1 MLHFL
6 INAPGRDM
14 QHFIKKVGIFLM
26 IVSIGLMLAL
36 PEVQAQQTTSPED
49 KAAPAKSK
57 TIEDLKTI
65 RAVIEKM
72 KDIDAALKAKSLE
85 YLDEA
90 LADLNQAAGF
100 NYKTQELLQFIK
112 AAAGR
117 LNMLRTELKKPIAAV
132 ETIEKQAR
140 RMDTSLLERR
150 FRQEKFGLA
159 KEKGK
164 LQEWDD
170 RLSAEKTTIDHASEK
185 MVIAASRLH
194 EIQTELETLADVA
207 EDDIG
212 NYSRMLS
219 LRSEREK
226 LRAENKLNE
235 LRQQSH
241 NLLVELFG
249 MERDVSRKAVES
261 RSARLAVWQAE
272 VQKRRQQ
279 EAARARQEA
288 REAMDQMRILP
299 KMIKEQFDI
308 NIQLSTELEGLIREE
323 ADLAEQYEKYQSRL
337 KALETDFAT
346 AKRRF
351 ELTELSEAM
360 GLALRKKRFNLSA
373 SDLYVVDSSD
383 HDSRM
388 SAISEKQI
396 VLDEMLDEMASP
408 EALVQ
413 DLVGSV
419 SFLSDDE
426 RKSFDL
432 KIQELIANRIEILEK
447 LKSGY
452 NRIIKLSHDIVSTNR
467 TIAGTADKFR
477 ELLDRHLLWTRSSKR
492 LSSKAFLN
500 LKHAFMWAF
509 GPGTWYQISQDLS
522 RSWRQNRVIWSL
534 GFIMVL
540 ALVLAVPRARR
551 KLKDIHTRVQQQPLQ
566 DSIALTIQAL
576 GLTVLLALVWPF
588 IMAFPSVV
596 VLKLRQI
603 GLHTRA
609 IASGLLVAAQ
619 ILFVFKL
626 LYNISRKNGLAQ
638 VHFRWAN
645 SARQTLRHNLGWFIP
660 IVVVCHFMVA
670 AMNSISDIESA
681 DVLANFALIVLSI
694 AVVIFLVRLMRFKGS
709 LTSVLIQ
716 KHPRSWLTRLR
727 YVWFPLLIGLPLLM
741 LYLTVGGYYYS
752 ALEINRLMSL
762 TIILVFGLIIL
773 NDLVLR
779 YLMLTRRQFALKKA
793 RMARQLQQEQEKQ
806 TVTDPD
812 SAPAAID
819 AAQTSPLESTIGMEA
834 LDEQTRILLMTVIF
848 FLGLLGLWAILEPVF
863 PAFGILQTVKLWSY
877 TAVVDGVSQLR
888 TITLTDVAVT
898 TMIITITVIAVRNL
912 PGLLEMILLNRMPDD
927 PGARYAYVAI
937 CRYTLT
943 AVGIVI
949 TLNTLGIRWSSLQW
963 LVAALGVGIGFG
975 LQEIVANFI
984 CGLIILFERPVRVG
998 DIVTIGETDGVVTKI
1013 RIRATTIRG
1022 WDLKE
1027 LLVPNKEFITG
1038 RLLNWSLSDPTTRV
1052 LIVVGVAYGSDVEK
1066 AMALM
1071 EEAAEEHERVLADPE
1086 PTTSFDV
1093 FGDNALTLTLRA
1105 YLSSTDY
1112 RIATTTDLNKAI
1124 NHKFA
1129 EAGIEISFPQRDV
1142 HLDAKG
1148 PLEVR
1153 MVPEQSGSKDA

>member
-1 MLHFL
+1 
-6 INAPGRDM
+6 M
-14 QHFIKKVGIFLM
+14 QRLIKKVGIFLM
-26 IVSIGLMLAL
+26 IVSIGLLLA
-36 PEVQAQQTTSPED
+36 PPTIQAQQTPPPEAM
-49 KAAPAKSK
+49 AASAKSK
-57 TIEDLKTI
+57 TIDDLKTI
-65 RAVIEKM
+65 RAVIENM
-72 KDIDAALKAKSLE
+72 EDTDAALKAKSFE
-85 YLDEA
+85 YLDA
-90 LADLNQAAGF
+90 AIADLNQAAGF
-100 NYKTQELLQFIK
+100 NNQRQELSQFIR

-117 LNMLRTELKKPIAAV
+117 LNMLQTELKKPFAAV

-140 RMDTSLLERR
+140 QMDTSMLERR

-170 RLSAEKTTIDHASEK
+170 RLSAEKTTIGHASEK
-185 MVIAASRLH
+185 MVTAASRLH

-207 EDDIG
+207 EDDLG
-212 NYSRMLS
+212 NYARMLG
-219 LRSEREK
+219 LTSERDK

-261 RSARLAVWQAE
+261 RSARLAVWQTE

-279 EAARARQEA
+279 EAAQARQEA
-288 REAMDQMRILP
+288 RDTMDQMRILP
-299 KMIKEQFDI
+299 KTIKEQFDI
-308 NIQLSTELEGLIREE
+308 NIELSTELEEIIREE
-323 ADLAEQYEKYQSRL
+323 ADLAEQHEKYQARL

-360 GLALRKKRFNLSA
+360 GLALRKKRFKLSA
-373 SDLYVVDSSD
+373 SDLYAADSRD

-396 VLDEMLDEMASP
+396 ALDEMLAEMASP

-426 RKSFDL
+426 RQSFDL
-432 KIQELIANRIEILEK
+432 KIQELIAKRIEMLEK

-452 NRIIKLSHDIVSTNR
+452 NRIIKLSHDMVSTSR
-467 TIAGTADKFR
+467 TIAGTAEKFR

-492 LSSKAFLN
+492 LSPKAFLN
-500 LKHAFMWAF
+500 LRHAFEWAF
-509 GPGTWYQISQDLS
+509 GPGTWYQLSQDLS
-522 RSWRQNRVIWSL
+522 RSWRQHRVIWSV
-534 GFIMVL
+534 GFIM
-540 ALVLAVPRARR
+540 ALVLMLAVPRAGR

-566 DSIALTIQAL
+566 DSIALTIKAL
-576 GLTVLLALVWPF
+576 GLTVLLSLVWPF
-588 IMAFPSVV
+588 ILAFPAVV

-603 GLHTRA
+603 GMHTRA
-609 IASGLLVAAQ
+609 LASGMLVAAQ

-645 SARQTLRHNLGWFIP
+645 PARQTLRRNLGWFIP

-670 AMNSISDIESA
+670 AMNSISDIESS
-681 DVLANFALIVLSI
+681 DVLANFALVVLSI
-694 AVVIFLVRLMRFKGS
+694 AVVIFLERLMRFKGG
-709 LTSVLIQ
+709 LTSMLIL

-727 YVWFPLLIGLPLLM
+727 YVWFPLVIALPLVM

-762 TIILVFGLIIL
+762 TLILVFGLVIF

-779 YLMLTRRQFALKKA
+779 LLMLSRRQFALKKA
-793 RMARQLQQEQEKQ
+793 RMDRQLQEEQEKQ
-806 TVTDPD
+806 SSADPD

-819 AAQTSPLESTIGMEA
+819 TAQASPLESTIGMEA
-834 LDEQTRILLMTVIF
+834 LDEQTRILLMTVIL
-848 FLGLLGLWAILEPVF
+848 FLGLVGLWAILEPVF

-877 TAVVDGVSQLR
+877 TTVVDGVSQLR
-888 TITLTDVAVT
+888 TITLTDVAIT

-912 PGLLEMILLNRMPDD
+912 PGLLEMILLNRMPND

-949 TLNTLGIRWSSLQW
+949 TLNTLGIRWASLQW

-1052 LIVVGVAYGSDVEK
+1052 LIEVGVAYGSDVDK

-1071 EEAAEEHERVLADPE
+1071 EEAAEDHERVLDDPE
-1086 PTTSFDV
+1086 PTTSFEV

-1105 YLSSTDY
+1105 YISSTDY

-1124 NHKFA
+1124 NVKFA

-1148 PLEVR
+1148 PLDVR
-1153 MVPEQSGSKDA
+1153 VVSGQSGSEEI